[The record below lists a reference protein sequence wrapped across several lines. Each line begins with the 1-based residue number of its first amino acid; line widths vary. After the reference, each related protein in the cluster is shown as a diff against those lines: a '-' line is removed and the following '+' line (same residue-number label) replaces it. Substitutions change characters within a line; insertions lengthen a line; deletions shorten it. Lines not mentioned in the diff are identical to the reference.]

1 MTELANKAMHISLL
15 ATVVLFCSALT
26 YGQRSGGPKQ
36 QGVYLSPSAFRELPA
51 GVSADLK
58 QRGCLI
64 PQSGDNGKPNNVIRG
79 EFARPGQMDLAVL
92 CSVRG
97 VSSILVYRKGENR
110 APASLATRADRN
122 YLETDFQGRQI
133 FVRAIQP
140 VGQDF
145 ILEHYRAY
153 GGPKPPAIDHQG
165 IEDEFLEKASI
176 VWYFE
181 RGRWLKLTG
190 AD

>member
-1 MTELANKAMHISLL
+1 MRISLL
-15 ATVVLFCSALT
+15 ATVVLLCSAST
-26 YGQRSGGPKQ
+26 YGQGSSGPKR
-36 QGVYLSPSAFRELPA
+36 QGIYLSPSAFRELPRA
-51 GVSADLK
+51 IVADLK

-64 PQSGDNGKPNNVIRG
+64 PQSGDTNEPNNVIRG
-79 EFARPGQMDLAVL
+79 EFARPGQVDWAVL

-97 VSSILVYRKGENR
+97 VSSLLVYWKGEKR
-110 APASLATRADRN
+110 APVSLAPSGDN
-122 YLETDFQGRQI
+122 IYLQTDSQGQPM
-133 FVRAIQP
+133 FLRAIHP
-140 VGQDF
+140 VDRRF

>member
-1 MTELANKAMHISLL
+1 MRFSLL
-15 ATVVLFCSALT
+15 ATVVILCSAST
-26 YGQRSGGPKQ
+26 YGQGSSGPKRRDI
-36 QGVYLSPSAFRELPA
+36 YLSPSAFREVPA
-51 GVSADLK
+51 GVAADLK
-58 QRGCLI
+58 QRGCLV
-64 PQSGDNGKPNNVIRG
+64 PQDGTSDKPSNVIRG
-79 EFARPGQMDLAVL
+79 EFARPGQMDWAVL

-97 VSSILVYRKGENR
+97 VSSILVYWKGENR
-110 APASLATRADRN
+110 ATASLALRADRN
-122 YLETDFQGRQI
+122 YFETDFQGRQI

-165 IEDEFLEKASI
+165 IEDEFLKKASI

>member
-1 MTELANKAMHISLL
+1 MRISLL
-15 ATVVLFCSALT
+15 ATVVLLCSASM
-26 YGQRSGGPKQ
+26 YGQSSRSPNRRDI
-36 QGVYLSPSAFRELPA
+36 YLSPSAFRDLPR
-51 GVSADLK
+51 GIVADLK

-64 PQSGDNGKPNNVIRG
+64 PQSGDTSGPNNVVRG
-79 EFARPGQMDLAVL
+79 EFARSGKMDWAVL

-97 VSSILVYRKGENR
+97 VSSILVYWKGEKR
-110 APASLATRADRN
+110 APVSLALRADRN

-133 FVRAIQP
+133 FVRAIHP
-140 VGQDF
+140 VDRRF

-153 GGPKPPAIDHQG
+153 GGPKLPAIGHQG
-165 IEDEFLEKASI
+165 IDDAFLEKASI

>member
-1 MTELANKAMHISLL
+1 MRNSLL
-15 ATVVLFCSALT
+15 ATVVLLCSAFT
-26 YGQRSGGPKQ
+26 YGQGSGGPKQ
-36 QGVYLSPSAFRELPA
+36 QGIYLSPSAFRELPA

-64 PQSGDNGKPNNVIRG
+64 PQSGDTSKPNNVIRG
-79 EFARPGQMDLAVL
+79 EFARPGQIDWAVL

-97 VSSILVYRKGENR
+97 VSRILVYWKGESR
-110 APASLATRADRN
+110 APASLTLRADRN
-122 YLETDFQGRQI
+122 YFETDFQGRQI

-153 GGPKPPAIDHQG
+153 GGPKPPTINHQG
-165 IEDEFLEKASI
+165 IDDAFLEKASI

>member
-1 MTELANKAMHISLL
+1 MRISLL
-15 ATVVLFCSALT
+15 AAVVLFCSALT
-26 YGQRSGGPKQ
+26 YGQRSSGPERRDI
-36 QGVYLSPSAFRELPA
+36 YLSPSAFRDLPR
-51 GVSADLK
+51 GIVADLK

-64 PQSGDNGKPNNVIRG
+64 PQSGDTSGPNNVIRG
-79 EFARPGQMDLAVL
+79 EFARSGQMDWAVL

-110 APASLATRADRN
+110 APASLALRADRN
-122 YLETDFQGRQI
+122 YFETDFQGRQI

-165 IEDEFLEKASI
+165 IEDEFLKKASI